1 LPIRRKYFCALLL
14 SLVTLNCQIGQSQYP
29 TEVTNQSADFSKL
42 DIAGVMRH
50 AMTKGL
56 CQKVI
61 KSQASSEEIEQLVQL
76 FERLEQLDPPVGS
89 EEKWAAV
96 TRELVNASRSIARG
110 QPAYEQLKHAANCN
124 ACHREHRPRR

>member
-1 LPIRRKYFCALLL
+1 MLVRCNYFCALLL
-14 SLVTLNCQIGQSQYP
+14 SLVSLNCPVGKSQQT
-29 TEVTNQSADFSKL
+29 TENLEADTDISKL

-61 KSQASSEEIEQLVQL
+61 NKQANSDDLGQLVQL
-76 FERLEQLDPPVGS
+76 FERLDQLDPPVGS
-89 EEKWAAV
+89 PEKWDLL
-96 TRELVNASRSIARG
+96 TRELVDAARSIARG
-110 QPAYEQLKHAANCN
+110 ESAHEQLKRAANCN